1 MASNF
6 DDISAA
12 EALNLEWDQQV
23 LGQITEGASS
33 DSPEIASL
41 AKLLACDDAPL
52 PDETFNA
59 RLRQRFTAQNPIER
73 RVPRPSRVNLGI
85 VHPYPSP
92 WPLVSARRFLIAVG
106 IAACL
111 MLAFSAGNGLFH
123 DQAHAPVIAS
133 VLASPEETATAGPTM
148 TAWIRQTRAVS
159 NGHDV
164 TLLPHLDATV
174 TNGDLD
180 VLPPSTALTIVEV
193 ASDGTG
199 QQWLHVQ
206 TNDGRAGWLPKSD
219 TSPLEE

>member
-12 EALNLEWDQQV
+12 EALNLEWDRRA
-23 LGQITEGASS
+23 LGQMSAA
-33 DSPEIASL
+33 DSESVDVASL
-41 AKLLACDDAPL
+41 AKLMACDDAPL
-52 PDETFNA
+52 PNETFKA
-59 RLRQRFTAQNPIER
+59 QLRLRLTAQEAKER
-73 RVPRPSRVNLGI
+73 QVPRPSRVGLSI

-92 WPLVSARRFLIAVG
+92 WPLVSARRFLFAVG

-111 MLAFSAGNGLFH
+111 MLALSAGGGLFH

-148 TAWIRQTRAVS
+148 TAWIRQTRAVPS
-159 NGHDV
+159 RHDV
-164 TLLPHLDATV
+164 TLLPHLDATA
-174 TNGDLD
+174 TQGDHD
-180 VLPPSTALTIVEV
+180 VLPPSTVLTIVEV

-206 TNDGRAGWLPKSD
+206 TNDGRAGWLPQSD

>member
-6 DDISAA
+6 DDINTA
-12 EALNLEWDQQV
+12 EALNFEWDRRV
-23 LGQITEGASS
+23 LGQAGAGA
-33 DSPEIASL
+33 DSESLDIASL
-41 AKLLACDDAPL
+41 AKLMACDDAP
-52 PDETFNA
+52 PSDEHFRA
-59 RLRQRFTAQNPIER
+59 QLRQRLMAQEVKECQ
-73 RVPRPSRVNLGI
+73 VPRPSRVRLGI

-92 WPLVSARRFLIAVG
+92 WLNTRRLLVAVG

-111 MLAFSAGNGLFH
+111 MLAVSAGSGLFH
-123 DQAHAPVIAS
+123 DPAHAPVIAS

-148 TAWIRQTRAVS
+148 TAWIRQTRAVPS
-159 NGHDV
+159 GHDV

-174 TNGDLD
+174 TQGDLD
-180 VLPPSTALTIVEV
+180 VLPSSTVLTIVEI

-219 TSPLEE
+219 TSPLED